1 MRMTVPILAAVAAL
15 AGCGQTSDSACV
27 TEAPPS
33 IRLPA
38 VPGGPG
44 AGYFQISSE
53 SALVSVSSPRV
64 QRIEMHETM
73 SSGQMSAMRPLARA
87 TAGPCGIVFSPGGR
101 HLMLFG
107 IDPGVRAGDEIP
119 LVFQFEQGPPRTELA
134 RVEAAGGETR

>member
-1 MRMTVPILAAVAAL
+1 MRMTVPILAVAAAL
-15 AGCGQTSDSACV
+15 TGCGQTSDSACV
-27 TEAPPS
+27 TEAAPS

-87 TAGPCGIVFSPGGR
+87 TAGSCGIVFSPGGR

-107 IDPGVRAGDEIP
+107 IDPTVRPGDQVP
-119 LVFQFEQGPPRTELA
+119 LVMQFERGPARTLSA
-134 RVEAAGGETR
+134 TVRNAGN